1 MMKHPR
7 RVGLLVLPAALCA
20 CTSQELLFE
29 PSCIAYEGDRV
40 ILRGNQFEWR
50 KFSDQVPMG
59 VDGVRADP
67 FPGYPMS
74 GTYRHENERVEF
86 VPRDGSEIDDYY
98 MLDHR
103 GARYL
108 LTAEQHQKFAADG
121 QLHNCALKL
130 VTVE

>member
-1 MMKHPR
+1 MKHPR
-7 RVGLLVLPAALCA
+7 RVGLLALPVALWA
-20 CTSQELLFE
+20 CTNQELSFE

-40 ILRGNQFEWR
+40 ILSGNQFEWR

-59 VDGVRADP
+59 ADGARANP
-67 FPGYPMS
+67 FPGYPKS
-74 GTYRHENERVEF
+74 GTYRMENERVEF
-86 VPRDGSEIDDYY
+86 KPKDGSEIADYY
-98 MLDHR
+98 MLNQH

-121 QLHNCALKL
+121 QLENCALKL